1 VAARMTLVGHR
12 YGKLEVL
19 GEAPRKANRHWY
31 CRCDC
36 GATTTVAHSNLRNGH
51 TTSCGC
57 QRAITTTSVKTIH
70 GRSKT
75 TEHNIW
81 WGMIVRCTNPKVKKY
96 DRYGGRGIKV
106 CERWTSFEHFFE
118 DMGYRPSA
126 KHSVDRIDNN
136 GDYEPSNCRWATP
149 TEQAVNKQHYLGK
162 EYTWAGKTQ
171 ALVGWSKDLG
181 MSCGVLR
188 WRIMVQGWP
197 LERAFTKPIQ
207 QHCRRKVQNAKARI
221 QPSL

>member
-1 VAARMTLVGHR
+1 MAVVESKYVKG
-12 YGKLEVL
+12 G
-19 GEAPRKANRHWY
+19 RHSNTFLKIWVI
-31 CRCDC
+31 DPLLNILLTES
-36 GATTTVAHSNLRNGH
+36 TTTVTMN
-51 TTSCGC
+51 
-57 QRAITTTSVKTIH
+57 
-70 GRSKT
+70 
-75 TEHNIW
+75 
-81 WGMIVRCTNPKVKKY
+81 
-96 DRYGGRGIKV
+96 
-106 CERWTSFEHFFE
+106 
-118 DMGYRPSA
+118 
-126 KHSVDRIDNN
+126 
-136 GDYEPSNCRWATP
+136 PSNCRWATP